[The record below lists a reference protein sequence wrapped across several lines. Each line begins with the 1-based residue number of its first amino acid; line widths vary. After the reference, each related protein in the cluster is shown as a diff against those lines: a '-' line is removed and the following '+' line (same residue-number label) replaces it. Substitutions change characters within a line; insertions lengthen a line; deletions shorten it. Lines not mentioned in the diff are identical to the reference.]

1 MPASGGRLIQH
12 PSGKYARRLCAVSN
26 LPTSRRQPAA
36 GPVRPGGLCHA
47 SIHIPFHAHSQARH
61 GATAHRDRLAVAR
74 PLDHAAALP
83 RTHPHPSKPRRP
95 GHPRAPQ
102 HCTVG
107 YGYYPDSHQRIPTLR
122 LRGRWL
128 EQLGFTIG
136 SKLHIRM
143 RNGELVVSVGPTD

>member
-1 MPASGGRLIQH
+1 M
-12 PSGKYARRLCAVSN
+12 RRS
-26 LPTSRRQPAA
+26 TSRPKPARKRATVPPPTEVVWRSLDPTIQP
-36 GPVRPGGLCHA
+36 RPYLDRPA
-47 SIHIPFHAHSQARH
+47 IPEP
-61 GATAHRDRLAVAR
+61 R
-74 PLDHAAALP
+74 PDP
-83 RTHPHPSKPRRP
+83 TKPRRP

-136 SKLHIRM
+136 SKLNIRM
-143 RNGELVVSVGPTD
+143 RNGELVVTVADDGEKATDKAANN

>member
-1 MPASGGRLIQH
+1 MRRSTSSPKPARKRAKVPPPTEVVWRSLDPTITPRPYLDRPAI
-12 PSGKYARRLCAVSN
+12 PERRPD
-26 LPTSRRQPAA
+26 PT
-36 GPVRPGGLCHA
+36 
-47 SIHIPFHAHSQARH
+47 
-61 GATAHRDRLAVAR
+61 
-74 PLDHAAALP
+74 
-83 RTHPHPSKPRRP
+83 KPRRP

-136 SKLHIRM
+136 SKLNIRM
-143 RNGELVVSVGPTD
+143 RNGELVVTVADDGEKATDKAANN

>member
-1 MPASGGRLIQH
+1 IPE
-12 PSGKYARRLCAVSN
+12 P
-26 LPTSRRQPAA
+26 
-36 GPVRPGGLCHA
+36 RP
-47 SIHIPFHAHSQARH
+47 
-61 GATAHRDRLAVAR
+61 D
-74 PLDHAAALP
+74 
-83 RTHPHPSKPRRP
+83 PSKPRRP

-136 SKLHIRM
+136 SKLNISM
-143 RNGELVVSVGPTD
+143 RNGELVVSVADDGEKATDKAANNWR